1 MLEENAVPQTMPART
16 QVVVVGGGVVGC
28 SVAYHLTK
36 RGVTDVLLLEQNTLT
51 SGTTWHAAGLVT
63 TARPTSGTREIVK
76 RSLDIYRTLEAET
89 GLSTGYMQ
97 TGTLHLAMSAARR
110 QELLHQASTS
120 RGNGIRVE
128 VLGPE
133 ETVDLFPLL
142 STDGLV
148 GSLYY
153 PDEGRATATDIT
165 MSLARGARLG
175 GARLIEGVSVTD
187 IVTEAGRVVG
197 VRTSAGD
204 VEAEV
209 VVNCTGMWA
218 RQIGA
223 LAGVG
228 HPLQA
233 LAHYYVVTDKIDGLP
248 VGMPTIKSGDDHAY
262 VKDDAGS
269 LMVGFFEPGSY
280 PWASGGIPE
289 SKGFIHLPEDWEHI
303 GPYYERMIDRVPALA
318 DAGIRLFFCGPE
330 SFTPD
335 GLYHLGEVTDL
346 RGYFV
351 AAGFNSVGMLS
362 GPGAGS
368 VLADWIVDGHP
379 SIDLPEVDPRRTMP
393 HETNRRFLE
402 QRVTETLDLAYGVHW
417 PFEQRRSGRPLRRS
431 ILHGCTAE
439 AGAVFGELLG
449 WERPNWY
456 ALPED
461 DREERPTWGRPS
473 WFDRSAEEHHA
484 VRSNVGMFDL
494 SSYGKFLVQGRDATA
509 LLQRVCAND
518 IEVEEGRIVYTQWLN
533 GRGGIEADL
542 TVTRLGESE
551 YLVLTAPASTYRD
564 LGWLR
569 KALDSSEHATVAD
582 VSGTMAMI
590 AVMGPECRRFLQP
603 LTDADLSHTAFPFG
617 TSREIDLGLGYVRA
631 TRITY
636 VGELGWELLVPY
648 DIAVHVWDTL
658 REAGAAIGLRPAGYH
673 ALNSLRM
680 EKAYRGWGHDI
691 SAGDTPL
698 EAGLGFAVAWDK
710 PGGFTGR
717 EVLLRQKERGL
728 HRRLVQFALEE
739 GNPMLLHDEPIY
751 RDGSLVGRVSSAA
764 YGHTLGRAVALGYV
778 NAPEPGM
785 PRSWYESG
793 GYEIELGCERYTAR
807 ASLQPMYDPKSERPK
822 S

>member
-1 MLEENAVPQTMPART
+1 MHETLPSRT
-16 QVVVVGGGVVGC
+16 QVVVVGGGIVGC
-28 SVAYHLTK
+28 SVAYHLTQ

-63 TARPTSGTREIVK
+63 QARPTAGTREIVK
-76 RSLDIYRTLEAET
+76 RSLEIFRNLEHDT
-89 GLSTGYMQ
+89 GLSTGYLQ
-97 TGTLHLAMSAARR
+97 TGTLHLALSEARR
-110 QELLHQASTS
+110 QELLRQASTS
-120 RGNGIRVE
+120 RGSGIRAE
-128 VLGPE
+128 MLGPH
-133 ETVDLFPLL
+133 ETLEHFPLL
-142 STDGLV
+142 SPDGLV
-148 GSLYY
+148 CSLYY

-165 MSLARGARLG
+165 MSLARGARRG
-175 GARLIEGVSVTD
+175 GARLVEGVTVRD
-187 IVTEAGRVVG
+187 IPTEGGRALG

-204 VEAEV
+204 VEAEY
-209 VVNCTGMWA
+209 VVNCTGMWGRETGAMAGA
-218 RQIGA
+218 R
-223 LAGVG
+223 

-233 LAHYYVVTDKIDGLP
+233 LAHYYVVTEKIAGLP
-248 VGMPTIKSGDDHAY
+248 DRMPTLKSGDDSSY

-280 PWASGGIPE
+280 AWASGGIPE
-289 SKGFIHLPEDWEHI
+289 SRGFIQLPEDWDHI
-303 GPYYERMIDRVPALA
+303 GPFYERMVERIPVLGDV
-318 DAGIRLFFCGPE
+318 GIRLFFCGPE

-335 GLYHLGEVTDL
+335 GLYHLGEVAGL
-346 RGYFV
+346 RNYLV

-379 SIDLPEVDPRRTMP
+379 SLDLPEVDPRRTMP

-402 QRVTETLDLAYGVHW
+402 QRVTETLDLAYSVHW
-417 PFEQRRSGRPLRRS
+417 PFEQRRSARPLRRS

-456 ALPED
+456 ALSVDE
-461 DREERPTWGRPS
+461 REEWLSWDRPS
-473 WFDRSAEEHHA
+473 WFARSAEEHEA
-484 VRSNVGMFDL
+484 VRSGVGMFDL
-494 SSYGKFLVQGRDATA
+494 SSYGKLLVQGADTTA
-509 LLQRVCAND
+509 ALQRVCAND
-518 IEVEEGRIVYTQWLN
+518 IDVEPGQIVYTQWLDE
-533 GRGGIEADL
+533 RGGIEADL
-542 TVTRLGESE
+542 TVTRLAESE
-551 YLVLTAPASTYRD
+551 YLVLTAPATTYRD
-564 LGWLR
+564 LDWLR
-569 KALDSSEHATVAD
+569 RALPGAGTATVTD

-590 AVMGPECRRFLQP
+590 AVMGPESRAFLQS

-617 TSREIDLGLGYVRA
+617 TSREIDLGLGFVRA

-636 VGELGWELLVPY
+636 VGELGWELLAPY

-658 REAGAAIGLRPAGYH
+658 LEAGRSVGLRPAGYH
-673 ALNSLRM
+673 ALNSLRL
-680 EKAYRGWGHDI
+680 EKAYRSWGHDV

-717 EVLLRQKERGL
+717 DALVRQREAGVR
-728 HRRLVQFALEE
+728 RRLVQFALDD
-739 GNPMLLHDEPIY
+739 PRPLLSHDEPLY
-751 RDGSLVGRVSSAA
+751 RDGVLVGRVTSAA
-764 YGHTLGRAVALGYV
+764 HGHTLGRSVALGYV
-778 NAPEPGM
+778 TAPEPGL

-793 GYEIELGCERYTAR
+793 RYEIELASERHSAR